1 MFILKK
7 NNNIKSFFFLELIF
21 GWKYGGILVVEYKFG
36 DISTTTII
44 INNIFFNE
52 EKLGGLNLIISP

>member
-1 MFILKK
+1 M
-7 NNNIKSFFFLELIF
+7 
-21 GWKYGGILVVEYKFG
+21 VEYKFG